1 MLTQTSDALAQ
12 TSDALG
18 EHPSSAP
25 ERKFLLRREPGP
37 KGHRREELWL
47 LGQPPLW
54 RLLEFVRDEVVEG
67 ARCDRAALTAEW
79 RAANDYYQELERREA
94 GIANTGSHRELDPGL
109 ERLAAEV
116 RTNPQYRE
124 SFSTLPTEVG
134 MVELDRLIVCQ
145 NHVTRTFVDQLMARL
160 GPARDPETLFRVC
173 LPLSA
178 AKPPVQIC
186 RVSPQRY
193 VFRCASGDLRY
204 HQTTVLHPDQIQRY
218 HSFGTIAGIVGV
230 VVGFG
235 YDFMGAVRVGNRVL
249 LTNGYHRAC
258 ALRALGVTHAPCV
271 IQTAINGDEL
281 RTAVRARVAEQP
293 EFYFESARP
302 PLLKDF
308 FDPKI
313 RKVLPIRN
321 QVHLVEVTVDFKHLT
336 EDPILT
342 V

>member
-1 MLTQTSDALAQ
+1 MLTQTSDAPGE
-12 TSDALG
+12 TSSPAAEQEVPLQ
-18 EHPSSAP
+18 
-25 ERKFLLRREPGP
+25 RKAES
-37 KGHRREELWL
+37 KVHRREELWL

-54 RLLEFVRDEVVEG
+54 RLLEFLKDEVAED
-67 ARCDRAALTAEW
+67 ARADRAALTDEW
-79 RAANDYYQELERREA
+79 RAASDYYQELERREA
-94 GIANTGSHRELDPGL
+94 GIANTGSHRGLDPGL

-116 RTNPQYRE
+116 RGHAQYRE

-134 MVELDRLIVCQ
+134 MVELDRLIVGQ
-145 NHVTRTFVDQLMARL
+145 NHVTRTFVDQLMARI
-160 GPARDPETLFRVC
+160 GPARDPEALFRVC

-186 RVSPQRY
+186 RVSSQRY
-193 VFRCASGDLRY
+193 VFRCTSGDLRY
-204 HQTTVLHPDQIQRY
+204 HETTVLHPEQIQRY
-218 HSFGTIAGIVGV
+218 HSFGAIAGIVGV

-235 YDFMGAVRVGNRVL
+235 YDFMGAVRVGRRVL

-271 IQTAINGDEL
+271 IQTATGGDEL

-321 QVHLVEVTVDFKHLT
+321 QVHLVEVTVDVKHLT